1 MGGQGNRPLH
11 LAVSADH
18 HEVSTAAVHIVA
30 KRYTALSQLLP
41 AINKYLIAASLS
53 HFKQHLQLCPGLLVS
68 CAIAALTSPPWS
80 QPVFSLYCL
89 HALAQV
95 VALLLTAGADT
106 RVSNDLRN
114 TPLQLAKSS
123 EVRELLTR
131 MAGSGPEDRARLQ
144 QELRLQHERSI
155 ARRASVAAVE
165 QQE

>member
-1 MGGQGNRPLH
+1 M
-11 LAVSADH
+11 
-18 HEVSTAAVHIVA
+18 
-30 KRYTALSQLLP
+30 
-41 AINKYLIAASLS
+41 
-53 HFKQHLQLCPGLLVS
+53 
-68 CAIAALTSPPWS
+68 
-80 QPVFSLYCL
+80 

-131 MAGSGPEDRARLQ
+131 MAGSGPEERARLQ